1 MSGGSPIENS
11 ESNLFYKV
19 NSTNMFSSQDT
30 ILDYTKSTTE
40 QPPLGPENRDSGD
53 LERKAILSLL
63 HNHTI
68 DIKIPFRDDLKV
80 GECVEILI
88 PSNQMDDDDKS
99 PVDSGLYL
107 ITTMRYNLSSMTDR
121 GTINITLM
129 KEGIDRPIQDVQMSS
144 TEPTDESGSGAS

>member
-1 MSGGSPIENS
+1 
-11 ESNLFYKV
+11 
-19 NSTNMFSSQDT
+19 
-30 ILDYTKSTTE
+30 
-40 QPPLGPENRDSGD
+40 
-53 LERKAILSLL
+53 
-63 HNHTI
+63 
-68 DIKIPFRDDLKV
+68 
-80 GECVEILI
+80 
-88 PSNQMDDDDKS
+88 MDDDDKS